1 MSESVP
7 WLAAGAVGAVVG
19 VVLGWLV
26 ARWRAG
32 AAAALATVEAESRL
46 REAASAFDARRTI
59 LEAALAQER
68 QAAQARSAGLAERI
82 SELQVRLLEAER
94 DQRAL
99 QVDLAQSRE
108 ARARLETELAKE
120 QASASERLDAMR
132 DAESRLTAAF
142 AAASA
147 QALDQN
153 AARFLDLAA
162 SRFEALRSEA
172 GGDLSTRQAEIA
184 GVIAPMREALQRI
197 AQTLSEVERTRS
209 EDKGSLLQR
218 LEGVAL
224 AQQGLQTETGR
235 LVRALQV
242 PHVRGR
248 WGELQLQRVVELAG
262 MEAYCD
268 FQTQQRVTGDDGI
281 QRPDM
286 VITLP
291 GGRTV
296 VVDAKAPVTAYLDA
310 INLVDDTARE
320 ARLRDHAGQVR
331 AHITALGGKAYWSRF
346 ESTPDFVVLFLP
358 GESFFSA
365 AVQYDPGLFEYGVS
379 QRVFLAGPFTLL
391 ALLRTVAHG
400 WSLERLAENART
412 ISDLAKD
419 LYDRLASMTEHFADM
434 RRKLSGAVEAHNQAI
449 GSLEARVLPAARR
462 FRELG
467 VQPSKDL
474 PPLVPIEQTP
484 RRLQAADMIEPPTQL
499 TLDAELVS
507 APGGALEPRADD

>member
-1 MSESVP
+1 MPVSVS
-7 WLAAGAVGAVVG
+7 WLTAWAAAAVVG
-19 VVLGWLV
+19 FILGWL
-26 ARWRAG
+26 ACRWRAG
-32 AAAALATVEAESRL
+32 AAAALAAVEAESRL
-46 REAASAFDARRTI
+46 RDAESGHEARRTV

-68 QAAQARSAGLAERI
+68 LAAQARSADLVERI
-82 SELQVRLLEAER
+82 GELQVRLLEFER
-94 DQRAL
+94 EQRTL
-99 QVDLAQSRE
+99 QADLGQTRE
-108 ARARLETELAKE
+108 MRARLETELAKE
-120 QASASERLDAMR
+120 RESAAERLDAMR
-132 DAESRLTAAF
+132 DAEGRLTAAF

-153 AARFLDLAA
+153 AARLLDLAA
-162 SRFEALRSEA
+162 ARFDTLRSEA
-172 GGDLSTRQAEIA
+172 GGDLATRQAEIA
-184 GVIAPMREALQRI
+184 GVVAPMREALQHI
-197 AQTLSEVERTRS
+197 AQTLSEVERTRG

-218 LEGVAL
+218 LEAVAL

-262 MEAYCD
+262 MEEYCD
-268 FQTQQRVTGDDGI
+268 FNTQQSVASDDGVL
-281 QRPDM
+281 RPDM

-310 INLVDDTARE
+310 INTADDEARE
-320 ARLRDHAGQVR
+320 ARMRDHAGQVR
-331 AHITALGGKAYWSRF
+331 AHITALGGKAYWTRF

-365 AVQYDPGLFEYGVS
+365 AVQHDPGLFEYGVS

-391 ALLRTVAHG
+391 ALLRTIAHG

-412 ISDLAKD
+412 ISELAKD

-462 FRELG
+462 FKDLG

-484 RRLQAADMIEPPTQL
+484 RGLQAADMVVPPTQL
-499 TLDAELVS
+499 TLDAELVT
-507 APGGALEPRADD
+507 APGGALEPRDED